1 MSQASGIEALLNR
14 VRKTL
19 KDLGNSVDHLESTY
33 PDVFE
38 NSDLAL
44 SLDNFRAAHQEATE
58 RLKIPRLSI
67 AMIGTTS
74 SGKSTIVNAL
84 IGRKLAPIEAGEMSG
99 GVLTLRHADESQLI
113 VEATEGAIWE
123 TGDWT
128 NLTDEEMYDRIRD
141 GVMRPY
147 HQARRKKSKSII
159 AAPQVTAFGP
169 LLPAINSSLLG
180 LPPGLGIEFIDL
192 PGLKSV
198 QDRTNLSVIQE
209 RVQKAFSL
217 VALDYMQV
225 DDDHRRHLLAEL
237 KEVVSFLRG
246 RTDSMLFIL
255 NRIDQRGS
263 DDLPLSERLDS
274 LRQEI
279 KQELNLKELPDILP
293 FSGRLLY
300 YAQCAKGPGGTF
312 SVAPEKRLAFLNAM
326 FQDCASEIKSR
337 ISGNKELRRWIQDIE
352 NQIDDGECVGEED
365 LDQLLNYAYEWS
377 GGKEIWSRLSQSLK
391 ESFPELV
398 LLPALLHLFKS
409 YDALSTSIDAI
420 ASIRQLEYKE
430 QVESEQKRVYE
441 LRKQLAKEMKSL
453 SKNFRSG
460 ITEMIQDLKNN
471 TRESIYRISQRAE
484 KLGLSGF
491 QSIGT
496 VVVDVEGDL
505 AIQIIAPMR
514 DALIKN
520 QPRHE
525 IEEVLIQAIPPNL
538 AEDLARAYDVASRR
552 LSKFTEDGDYLIRR
566 VLSDDFDEVKD
577 LDEDEKSVRK
587 LFLLMRHVL
596 TTRAEFK
603 IQTKAQELEAALA
616 ELIHATE
623 TQLMSLCEDKLSNS
637 TIGEAIIAD
646 YNDKKS
652 SSLPSLPSKFFEIAP
667 NIKRGKGQES
677 KIVGKEW
684 VTETY
689 ESGTCFQSEKRR
701 SVQKDKTKLFEYKT
715 VILPNINAMAEA
727 WQAGVEKG
735 RNELWDILCQW
746 MTQRLDLA
754 SDQFSE
760 STEKIMALIEKVLQE
775 QIQVINKDYD
785 SEMKRWNS
793 IKELKNHS
801 ASLKSSLKQ
810 DSMSF

>member
-19 KDLGNSVDHLESTY
+19 KDLGDSVDHLESTY
-33 PDVFE
+33 PDIFE

-44 SLDNFRAAHQEATE
+44 SLDNFRTAHQEATE

-99 GVLTLRHADESQLI
+99 GVLTLRHADESRLI

-147 HQARRKKSKSII
+147 HQARRKRSKSII

-225 DDDHRRHLLAEL
+225 DDDHRRQLLAEL

-255 NRIDQRGS
+255 NRIDQRGF

-312 SVAPEKRLAFLNAM
+312 SITAEKRLAFLKAM

-409 YDALSTSIDAI
+409 YDALSTSIDTI
-420 ASIRQLEYKE
+420 ASIRQLKYKE
-430 QVESEQKRVYE
+430 QVESEQEKIAEIRKRLTKE
-441 LRKQLAKEMKSL
+441 INRLRKK
-453 SKNFRSG
+453 FRG
-460 ITEMIQDLKNN
+460 NVTEMIEDLKDN
-471 TRESIYRISQRAE
+471 TSESRSRVAQKAQE
-484 KLGLSGF
+484 QGLSGF
-491 QSIGT
+491 QALVT
-496 VVVDVEGDL
+496 AVNEVEGDL
-505 AIQIIAPMR
+505 AIQIILPVR
-514 DALIKN
+514 DALLKN
-520 QPRHE
+520 KPRHE
-525 IEEVLIQAIPPNL
+525 LEETLAKVVPPNV
-538 AEDLARAYDVASRR
+538 AEDLAIAYDVSSRR
-552 LSKFTEDGDYLIRR
+552 LSRFKENGDYLIRR
-566 VLSDDFDEVKD
+566 ALSDNSDEVKD

-587 LFLLMRHVL
+587 LFLMMRHVL
-596 TTRAEFK
+596 TIRAEFK
-603 IQTKAQELEAALA
+603 LQTKAQELEAALA
-616 ELIHATE
+616 GLIQATE
-623 TQLMSLCEDKLSNS
+623 IQLAILCEDELSNS

-646 YNDKKS
+646 YNEKNPS
-652 SSLPSLPSKFFEIAP
+652 ILPSLPTKFFEITP
-667 NIKRGKGQES
+667 NIERGKSQET
-677 KIVGKEW
+677 KIIGKEW
-684 VTETY
+684 VTKTY
-689 ESGTCFQSEKRR
+689 DSGTCFKSEEIRIIE
-701 SVQKDKTKLFEYKT
+701 KDKTKSFEYKT
-715 VILPNINAMAEA
+715 VVLPNINAMAEA

-735 RNELWDILCQW
+735 KDELWDILCQW

-754 SDQFSE
+754 SNQFNE
-760 STEKIMALIEKVLQE
+760 SAEKIINLAEKVLKE
-775 QIQVINKDYD
+775 QIKIINEDYVH
-785 SEMKRWNS
+785 EMKKWNS
-793 IKELKNHS
+793 IKDLKDRS
-801 ASLKSSLKQ
+801 TSLKSTLKQ